1 MLNRMATT
9 RFLVE
14 ASFDLASRDILLVA
28 GELLRGTL
36 AGGTTLVDERTGRSI
51 PIRGLEFGTP
61 RQRGTNQFTIA
72 ISREHAESIVP
83 GTVLA
88 SRRIDI
94 DSLIAT
100 PLHFDIDPA
109 FKGWLRAESGGEFYY
124 LRINPAFPA
133 APLHGMPLTPD
144 QLMDFDFLPAV
155 WTCAD
160 HGYVWPATAA
170 DLDFD
175 DDRY

>member
-1 MLNRMATT
+1 MLNGVETT

-14 ASFDLASRDILLVA
+14 ASFDLVSRDALLVA
-28 GELLRGTL
+28 GELLRGRL
-36 AGGTTLVDERTGRSI
+36 ESGTTLVDERTGRSI
-51 PIRGLEFGTP
+51 PIRWLELETP
-61 RQRGTNQFTIA
+61 RQRGTDQFTIA
-72 ISREHAESIVP
+72 ISREYAEAIVP

-94 DSLIAT
+94 DRLIAT

-109 FKGWLRAESGGEFYY
+109 FNGWLRAESGGEFYY

-144 QLMDFDFLPAV
+144 HLMDFDFLPAA

-170 DLDFD
+170 ILDYD